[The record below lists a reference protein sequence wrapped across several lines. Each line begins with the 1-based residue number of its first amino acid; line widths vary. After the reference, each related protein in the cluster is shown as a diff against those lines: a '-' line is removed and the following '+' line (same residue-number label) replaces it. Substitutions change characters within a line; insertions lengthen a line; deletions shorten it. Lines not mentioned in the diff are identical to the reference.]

1 MVEIISQPNECV
13 DYNDD
18 DGDGSANSV
27 FHSIGKAKILVNL
40 LYIYSLFFSH
50 MKRYLFI
57 IKVVL
62 Q

>member
-40 LYIYSLFFSH
+40 LYIY
-50 MKRYLFI
+50 
-57 IKVVL
+57 
-62 Q
+62 